1 MSVSAGEINHDSI
14 VRLDD
19 RICLTAATVASAQV
33 PKQPPPVARPL
44 GQGDAKER
52 AACHPDV
59 VRFCKELIKDDANAD
74 VFGIL
79 SCLQN
84 NRHKISKACNE
95 VLASHGQ

>member
-1 MSVSAGEINHDSI
+1 MIRTFVLTTAL
-14 VRLDD
+14 V
-19 RICLTAATVASAQV
+19 LTAAAVTAAQV
-33 PKQPPPVARPL
+33 PKQPPPVASPL

-84 NRHKISKACNE
+84 FFARISFVSNQCRRGAGGTAHCRS
-95 VLASHGQ
+95 LL

>member
-1 MSVSAGEINHDSI
+1 MILRFVLTTALVLTTIAMAPAQSI
-14 VRLDD
+14 
-19 RICLTAATVASAQV
+19 
-33 PKQPPPVARPL
+33 PKQPPPVSGGPL

-79 SCLQN
+79 SGLQTEPAQIGN
-84 NRHKISKACNE
+84 ACNE

>member
-1 MSVSAGEINHDSI
+1 M
-14 VRLDD
+14 VRTLVLTTVLV
-19 RICLTAATVASAQV
+19 LTAAAAAPAQV
-33 PKQPPPVARPL
+33 PKQPPPVAGSPL
-44 GQGDAKER
+44 GQGDARER

-59 VRFCKELIKDDANAD
+59 VRYCKELIKDDANAD

-79 SCLQN
+79 NCLQT